1 MSPGFRHI
9 LIAAA
14 AVLLL
19 PPWSDDSR
27 ADVADGSDRTFH
39 TRSWARTEP
48 GRKVYLVTAGAFE
61 GQRLARTVEA
71 HPEADALWIVRLEKH
86 NRLVCRRT
94 EEGGLTL
101 VEDLDFQRDKRTRF
115 DPGLWVLPP
124 EMAIGQTF
132 HRRGRTRVFNP
143 DSGLELADGTYDQT
157 IQLVGRRTVET
168 PAGRFDGFHVRS
180 ASKVNTALAN
190 VTVTVDTVFV
200 PEVGPVYED
209 VKMRIV
215 TLGLFTSESRREM
228 KLAQR

>member
-1 MSPGFRHI
+1 MPAGFRHI
-9 LIAAA
+9 VIGVA

-19 PPWSDDSR
+19 PHWGADSR
-27 ADVADGSDRTFH
+27 ADAVDGSERTFD
-39 TRSWARTEP
+39 TRNWARTEP
-48 GRKVYLVTAGAFE
+48 GRKAYLVTAGAFE
-61 GQRLARTVEA
+61 GERLIRTVEA
-71 HPEADALWIVRLEKH
+71 HPEAESLWIVRLEKH

-94 EEGGLTL
+94 DGGGLTI
-101 VEDLDFQRDKRTRF
+101 VEDLDFRRDKRTRF

-124 EMAIGQTF
+124 EMAIGQTV

-180 ASKVNTALAN
+180 ASMVNTSLAD

-200 PEVGPVYED
+200 PEVGPVYEH
-209 VKMRIV
+209 VKLRIV

-228 KLAQR
+228 KLAER